1 MTHTRIKFCGMTRI
15 EDVRLAAELG
25 VDAIG
30 MVFVPGTP
38 RAVDVRQAARLVAA
52 VPPFVATV
60 GLFLDADPAVIDA
73 VLAEVPLDLIQFH
86 GSESPEACASHGRP
100 WIKALAMGGPVDLDV
115 QLSRYAGA
123 RGVLLDAHRAGERGG
138 RGEVFDWS
146 LIPADVA
153 RRIVLAGGL
162 GPHNVAAAVRTVRP
176 WAVDVSSGIESAP
189 GIKDPARM
197 EAFVREVERG
207 SRDQA

>member
-1 MTHTRIKFCGMTRI
+1 MNRTRIKFCGMTRL
-15 EDVRLAAELG
+15 EDVQAAVEIG
-25 VDAIG
+25 VDAVG
-30 MVFVPGTP
+30 FVFVPGTP
-38 RAVDVRQAARLVAA
+38 RAVDAAQAARLVSA

-60 GLFLDADPAVIDA
+60 GLFLDADPATIDA
-73 VLAEVPLDLIQFH
+73 VLAEVQLDLIQFH
-86 GSESPEACASHGRP
+86 GSESPEACARHGRP
-100 WIKALAMGGPVDLDV
+100 WVKALAMGGPVDLDF
-115 QLSRYAGA
+115 QMSRYAGA
-123 RGVLLDAHRAGERGG
+123 RGLLLDAHRAGERGG

-146 LIPADVA
+146 LIPPAIA

-162 GPHNVAAAVRTVRP
+162 GPHNVADAVRAVRP

>member
-1 MTHTRIKFCGMTRI
+1 MTRTRIKFCGMTRLQ
-15 EDVRLAAELG
+15 DVQAAVDLG

-30 MVFVPGTP
+30 FVFVPGTP
-38 RAVDVRQAARLVAA
+38 RAIDPIQAARLVRA
-52 VPPFVATV
+52 VPPFIATV
-60 GLFLDADPAVIDA
+60 GLFLDADRAWIEA
-73 VLAEVPLDLIQFH
+73 VLAAVPLDLIQFH

-100 WIKALAMGGPVDLDV
+100 WIKALAMGGPLDLK
-115 QLSRYAGA
+115 LEISRYAGA

-138 RGEVFDWS
+138 RGAAFDWS
-146 LIPADVA
+146 RIPPDIA

-162 GPHNVAAAVRTVRP
+162 GPHNVAAAVRSVRP

-189 GIKDPARM
+189 GIKDRARM

-207 SRDQA
+207 SRDPA

>member
-1 MTHTRIKFCGMTRI
+1 MTRTRIKFCGMTRL
-15 EDVRLAAELG
+15 EDVRLAVELG

-30 MVFVPGTP
+30 LVFVPGTP
-38 RAVDVRQAARLVAA
+38 RAIDAKQAARLVAA

-60 GLFLDADPAVIDA
+60 GLFLDADPATIDA

-86 GSESPEACASHGRP
+86 GSESPEACARHRRP
-100 WIKALAMGGPVDLDV
+100 WIKALAMGGPIDLDF
-115 QLSRYAGA
+115 QMSRYAGA
-123 RGVLLDAHRAGERGG
+123 RGLLLDAHRAGERGG

-146 LIPADVA
+146 LIPPAIV

-162 GPHNVAAAVRTVRP
+162 GPHNVADAVRAVRP